1 MTKYFR
7 NIKANVIEAVENKD
21 VIAQMEKH
29 TETYEPCD
37 EKGKSLKKEAEAP
50 KEAQKEA
57 PKAEAP
63 KEAQKEAP
71 KAEAPKAESDTNK
84 KADK

>member
-37 EKGKSLKKEAEAP
+37 EKGKSLKKEA
-50 KEAQKEA
+50 
-57 PKAEAP
+57 
-63 KEAQKEAP
+63 P

>member
-50 KEAQKEA
+50 KEA
-57 PKAEAP
+57 P

>member
-63 KEAQKEAP
+63 K
-71 KAEAPKAESDTNK
+71 AESDTNK